1 MTETLSAIL
10 LSLLLTLAVELGL
23 GLLLGVRDKT
33 GVLVIALVN
42 CVTNPV
48 VNLVFDLS
56 AWVFTLRHPLPW
68 VVLGALEIAA
78 FAAEGLFYRAARVSK
93 RPFLL
98 SLALNGASF
107 TVGMV
112 ITAIIHWI

>member
-1 MTETLSAIL
+1 MIEMLLAML
-10 LSLLLTLAVELGL
+10 LSLLLTLVVELGL

-33 GVLVIALVN
+33 GVAVILLVN

-48 VNLVFDLS
+48 VNAAFDLTTW
-56 AWVFTLRHPLPW
+56 ALTLRHPLPW
-68 VVLGALEIAA
+68 VVLGVLELAA
-78 FAAEGLFYRAARVSK
+78 FAAEGLIYRAARVAK

-107 TVGMV
+107 SVGMA
-112 ITAIIHWI
+112 ITAIQYLT